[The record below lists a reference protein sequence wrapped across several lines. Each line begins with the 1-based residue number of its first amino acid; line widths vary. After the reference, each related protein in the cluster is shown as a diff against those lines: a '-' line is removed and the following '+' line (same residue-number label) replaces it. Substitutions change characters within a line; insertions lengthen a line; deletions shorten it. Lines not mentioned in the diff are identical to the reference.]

1 MDDILKYE
9 ILILYVS
16 GYRVTIIWAMFH
28 VFLVVKSLM
37 IYDDL

>member
-28 VFLVVKSLM
+28 VFLLVKSLM